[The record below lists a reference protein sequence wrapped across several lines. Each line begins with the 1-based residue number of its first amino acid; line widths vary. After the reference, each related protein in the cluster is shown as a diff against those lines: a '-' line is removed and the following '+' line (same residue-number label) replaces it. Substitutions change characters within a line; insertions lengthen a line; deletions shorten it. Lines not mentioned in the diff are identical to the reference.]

1 MDIVFLSLEQSIIT
15 YVSINRDTI
24 LLSRAMH
31 LRIILTILFYMCLR
45 FISNPQCT
53 ERTLNKIAKAINE
66 TFAPL
71 NCMPQGIRIYFV

>member
-31 LRIILTILFYMCLR
+31 LRIILATVFYICLR
-45 FISNPQCT
+45 FISNWESVAGSVIQATGTVDFEDGLWTVAHPGGCWD
-53 ERTLNKIAKAINE
+53 
-66 TFAPL
+66 P
-71 NCMPQGIRIYFV
+71 